1 MISTVRKGS
10 VLGGLHIVF
19 KIAEYGTV
27 KVFERNSPLTLVYSA
42 TEYSALGFAAI
53 TLRS

>member
-1 MISTVRKGS
+1 VISTVRKES
-10 VLGGLHIVF
+10 VLVSVHMVF

-27 KVFERNSPLTLVYSA
+27 KVFERTSPLTLVYSA
-42 TEYSALGFAAI
+42 AEYSALGFAAV